1 MLNRKLWRPSA
12 ISICLILPIAAGLS
26 LARAQSPASAS
37 LPEIAT
43 PDPYALIKAVRE
55 NQKQIEAARKDYIFR
70 RRDEDQNIDSEGR
83 VKSTEIREYEVH
95 FVANREIE
103 RLVSKDGKP
112 LNEREARKQDEE
124 VGKQEAKARENSAQQ
139 DEGEE
144 PGKNT
149 LTLAK
154 FLAAN
159 RFYHLRRETYQG
171 REVYALDFEPRPDFD
186 AHSLVEK
193 LLKSLGGTVWID
205 EQARQ
210 IVRLEARFLKAFKVG
225 GGLLGSVR
233 EGGNIVFEQRFVN
246 REIWMPSYGEIH
258 LDARVLLRHKPINGT
273 STFSDYQKFRV
284 DSKIMGGAEEVPAP
298 KP

>member
-1 MLNRKLWRPSA
+1 MLYRNLRRLFA
-12 ISICLILPIAAGLS
+12 VSICLSLPIAAGFL
-26 LARAQSPASAS
+26 RVCAQSPPAVPTSD
-37 LPEIAT
+37 IAA
-43 PDPYALIKAVRE
+43 PDPYALIQAVRA
-55 NQKQIEAARKDYIFR
+55 NQKQIEATRRDYIFR
-70 RRDEDQNIDSEGR
+70 RRDEDQHVDSEGR
-83 VKSTEIREYEVH
+83 VKSTEVKEYEVH

-112 LNEREARKQDEE
+112 LNERETRQQDEE
-124 VGKQEAKARENSAQQ
+124 VRKQEAKAREDSAKQ

-144 PGKNT
+144 PGKDT
-149 LTLAK
+149 LTLTK

-171 REVYALDFEPRPDFD
+171 REVYAMDFEPRADFD

-210 IVRLEARFLKAFKVG
+210 IVRLQARFLKAFKVG

-233 EGGNIVFEQRFVN
+233 EGGNVVFEQRFVN
-246 REIWMPSYGEIH
+246 REIWMPSFGEIH

-284 DSKIMGGAEEVPAP
+284 ESKITGGTEEVPAP